1 MRLKASGFLLGLC
14 FIVWAVGTPVSAG
27 TLHGSE
33 DTVSV
38 GQTVVTA
45 HVLAEETPPAEEEI
59 DLPGKNPSGSEPS
72 DSDSQDHEAQPGV
85 HAKAV
90 DTADV
95 NAWEYMFLLCVFS
108 GIVITAVKLRR
119 LY

>member
-14 FIVWAVGTPVSAG
+14 FIVLAVGTPVSAG
-27 TLHGSE
+27 TMHGSE

-45 HVLAEETPPAEEEI
+45 HVSAEETPPAEEEI
-59 DLPGKNPSGSEPS
+59 TPPGQKPSGSEPS
-72 DSDSQDHEAQPGV
+72 DPDSQDQGTQSGV
-85 HAKAV
+85 QAKAV
-90 DTADV
+90 DTADT
-95 NAWEYMFLLCVFS
+95 NTWEYMLLLCVFS